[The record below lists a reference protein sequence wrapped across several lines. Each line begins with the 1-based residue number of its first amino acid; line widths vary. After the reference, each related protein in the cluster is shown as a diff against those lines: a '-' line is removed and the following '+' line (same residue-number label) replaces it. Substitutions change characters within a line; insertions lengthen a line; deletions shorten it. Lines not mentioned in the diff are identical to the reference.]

1 MKNRILILL
10 TGLVLGIAITF
21 ITIAVILPRQ
31 MFVVYESKLGFEE
44 TLESIVASA
53 EENKWSIPH
62 QYDLQAT
69 MNKHGFEVNPV
80 KVFSL
85 CKPEHA
91 YEILKGD
98 NERLASALMP
108 CRIAVYE
115 EDGKTFI
122 SMLNSG
128 LFSKFMSTKIKEVMG
143 AASEGNK
150 KILAPV
156 IKN

>member
-1 MKNRILILL
+1 MKNKLSMFLIGLTVGITVTIL
-10 TGLVLGIAITF
+10 AIV
-21 ITIAVILPRQ
+21 VILPGY
-31 MFVVYESKLGFEE
+31 MFIVKESKLGFKDTVEAIE
-44 TLESIVASA
+44 KSA
-53 EENKWSIPH
+53 AEQKWGIPY

-69 MNKHGFEVNPV
+69 LKSKGFDVKPVNII
-80 KVFSL
+80 SL

-91 YEILKGD
+91 NEILSGN

-115 EDGKTFI
+115 KDGKTFV

-128 LFSKFMSTKIKEVMG
+128 LFSKFMGAKIKTVMG
-143 AASEGNK
+143 AAAKENK
-150 KILAPV
+150 QILAPF